1 MIFRKGKEENFFDM
15 FKVLSSF
22 ACQASEKLNALINDF
37 SDIAVK
43 CREVEDLEHAADKQV
58 QKIYNQ
64 LNHSFITPIDRED
77 IFLVAKRLD
86 QVTDQIDSATQRFL
100 MYNVEST
107 TPEARIFSQI
117 IMKCV
122 GVLHGVVEELRNF
135 KRATRIHE
143 GIKLVNELEHDGDVH
158 YHASVQKLFREH
170 TDALY
175 VLKWKEMYQE
185 LERILDAC
193 EDVANTI
200 LSVVM
205 KNS

>member
-1 MIFRKGKEENFFDM
+1 MIFRKGKEENFFEM
-15 FKVLSSF
+15 FKVLSGF
-22 ACQASEKLNALINDF
+22 ACKAAEKMNALINDF

-43 CREVEDLEHAADKQV
+43 CREVEDLEHAADQQV

-86 QVTDQIDSATQRFL
+86 QVTDQIDSATQRSL

-107 TPEARIFSQI
+107 TPEAKIFSQLI
-117 IMKCV
+117 VKCV

-135 KRATRIHE
+135 KKATRIHE

-158 YHASVQKLFREH
+158 YHASVHKLFREH

-175 VLKWKEMYQE
+175 VIKWKEMYQE

>member
-1 MIFRKGKEENFFDM
+1 MIFKRGKDENFFDM
-15 FKVLSSF
+15 FKVLSAF
-22 ACQASEKLNALINDF
+22 ACQAAEKMNALINDYTG
-37 SDIAVK
+37 ITVK
-43 CREVEDLEHAADKQV
+43 CREIEDLEHSADQQV

-107 TPEARIFSQI
+107 TEEAKIFSGLI
-117 IMKCV
+117 IKCC
-122 GVLHGVVEELRNF
+122 GFLHGVVEELKNF
-135 KRATRIHE
+135 KKATRIHE
-143 GIKLVNELEHDGDVH
+143 GIKRVNELGHDGDVH
-158 YHASVQKLFREH
+158 YHASVQKLFQEH
-170 TDALY
+170 QDPLY